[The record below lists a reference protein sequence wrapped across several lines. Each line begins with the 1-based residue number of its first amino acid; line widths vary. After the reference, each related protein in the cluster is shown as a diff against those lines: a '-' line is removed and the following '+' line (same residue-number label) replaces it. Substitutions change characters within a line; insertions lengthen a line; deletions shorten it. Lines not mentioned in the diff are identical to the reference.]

1 MVGRVWVVQGST
13 KSEIALDLR
22 QALSYAP
29 SVSEFL
35 ALVELG
41 SNAVR
46 CLVASI
52 LPGVGFRVLQEARA
66 QTRLSAGR
74 PGILSPIAIGETS
87 DTIRRFVREARREYQ
102 PRILA
107 VATSAVRDATNR
119 QDLLEKLQREAGVS
133 VRILSGLEE
142 ALLGTQAA
150 LHSLSFRNGTV
161 ADLGGGSL
169 QLTHVREEEI
179 SSAASMPLG
188 AVRTTTR
195 FFRNDPP
202 TEREIQSLRQ
212 EVHHQ
217 LARNFSIS
225 APSSEMIGLG
235 GTIRTLGRMHL
246 TTINKQRSR
255 QGLSLQRSDLSAL
268 RERMERLPARERIQ
282 LGGLKEERV
291 DIIVAGTIVIEE
303 VMRLGNYRTLT
314 VCTEGVRQGL
324 LLRETFGRG
333 I

>member
-1 MVGRVWVVQGST
+1 MRAST
-13 KSEIALDLR
+13 KSEVAIDLR
-22 QALSYAP
+22 GALSYAP
-29 SVSEFL
+29 HVSEFL

-46 CLVASI
+46 CLVASVI
-52 LPGVGFRVLQEARA
+52 PGVGFQVLHEERT

-74 PGILSPIAIGETS
+74 PGVLSPTAIRETT
-87 DTIRRFVREARREYQ
+87 DAIRRFLREARREYR

-119 QDLLEKLQREAGVS
+119 NELLEKLQREAGVS
-133 VRILSGLEE
+133 VRVLSGLEE
-142 ALLGTQAA
+142 ALLGAQAA
-150 LHSLSFRNGTV
+150 LRSLSLRNGTV

-169 QLTHVREEEI
+169 QLSHVREDEI
-179 SSAASMPLG
+179 TSAASLPLG
-188 AVRTTTR
+188 SVRTTSR
-195 FFRNDPP
+195 FFKSDPP
-202 TEREIQSLRQ
+202 TAPQVQALRQ
-212 EVHHQ
+212 EVQRQ
-217 LARNFSIS
+217 LEKKFLIS
-225 APSSEMIGLG
+225 APSSEMVGLG

-246 TTINKQRSR
+246 TAINKQRSR
-255 QGLSLQRSDLSAL
+255 HGLTVQRGDITAL
-268 RERMERLPARERIQ
+268 RERMEELPARERTR
-282 LGGLKEERV
+282 LGGLKEERADV
-291 DIIVAGTIVIEE
+291 ILAGTVVVEE

>member
-1 MVGRVWVVQGST
+1 MRALT
-13 KSEIALDLR
+13 RSEVALDLR
-22 QALSYAP
+22 GVLSYA
-29 SVSEFL
+29 STVSEFL

-52 LPGVGFRVLQEARA
+52 LPGVGFQVLYEERV

-74 PGILSPIAIGETS
+74 PGVLSPTSIRETT
-87 DTIRRFVREARREYQ
+87 DAIRRFLREARREYQ

-119 QDLLEKLQREAGVS
+119 DELLEKLRREAGVS

-150 LHSLSFRNGTV
+150 LRSLSLRNATI

-169 QLTHVREEEI
+169 QLSHVREEEI
-179 SSAASMPLG
+179 TSATSLPLG
-188 AVRTTTR
+188 AVRTTNR
-195 FFRNDPP
+195 FFKNDPP
-202 TEREIQSLRQ
+202 TVQQVQALRQ
-212 EVHHQ
+212 EVQHQ
-217 LARNFSIS
+217 LVRNFSAA

-246 TTINKQRSR
+246 TATNKQRSR
-255 QGLSLQRSDLSAL
+255 QGLTLQRAEVSTLREQMEKLSAD
-268 RERMERLPARERIQ
+268 ERTR
-282 LGGLKEERV
+282 LGGLKAERA
-291 DIIVAGTIVIEE
+291 DIILAGTMVIEE
-303 VMRLGNYRTLT
+303 VMKFGHYRTLT

-333 I
+333 V

>member
-1 MVGRVWVVQGST
+1 MRTST
-13 KSEIALDLR
+13 KSEIALDIR
-22 QALSYAP
+22 QALFYAP

-52 LPGVGFRVLQEARA
+52 LPGVGFQVLREERT

-74 PGILSPIAIGETS
+74 PGMLSPTAIRETT
-87 DTIRRFVREARREYQ
+87 DAIRRFLREARREYK

-107 VATSAVRDATNR
+107 VATSAVRDALNR
-119 QDLLEKLQREAGVS
+119 KDLLEKLQREAGIS
-133 VRILSGLEE
+133 VGILSGLEE

-150 LHSLSFRNGTV
+150 LRSVPLRNGTV

-179 SSAASMPLG
+179 SSAASLPLG

-195 FFRNDPP
+195 FFKNDPP
-202 TEREIQSLRQ
+202 TEREIQALRL
-212 EVHHQ
+212 EVQHQ
-217 LARNFSIS
+217 LARHFSAL
-225 APSSEMIGLG
+225 APGNEMVGLG
-235 GTIRTLGRMHL
+235 GTIRTLGRMQL
-246 TTINKQRSR
+246 TAVNKQRSS
-255 QGLSLQRSDLSAL
+255 QGFSLQRNDITAL
-268 RERMERLPARERIQ
+268 RERMEKLPARERVR
-282 LGGLKEERV
+282 LGGLKEERA
-291 DIIVAGTIVIEE
+291 DIIFAGTVVIEE
-303 VMRLGNYRTLT
+303 VMRIGNYRTLT

>member
-1 MVGRVWVVQGST
+1 MSTST
-13 KSEIALDLR
+13 KSDVALAIR
-22 QALSYAP
+22 ERLSYAS

-52 LPGVGFRVLQEARA
+52 LPGVGFHVLQEGRV

-74 PGILSPIAIGETS
+74 PGVLSPTAIKET
-87 DTIRRFVREARREYQ
+87 TETVRQFLREARRSYQ

-119 QDLLEKLQREAGVS
+119 KDLLERLQREAGIS

-142 ALLGTQAA
+142 ALLGAQAA
-150 LHSLSFRNGTV
+150 LRSLSLNNGTV

-169 QLTHVREEEI
+169 QLSHVRDEEI
-179 SSAASMPLG
+179 TSATSLPLG
-188 AVRTTTR
+188 AVRTTSR
-195 FFRNDPP
+195 FFKNDPP
-202 TEREIQSLRQ
+202 TERERQALRV
-212 EVHHQ
+212 EVQHQ
-217 LARNFSIS
+217 LARHFSAP
-225 APSSEMIGLG
+225 APSSEMIGIG

-246 TTINKQRSR
+246 TSLNKQRSR
-255 QGLSLQRSDLSAL
+255 QGLSLQRTDITVL
-268 RERMERLPARERIQ
+268 RERMEKLSVRERVR
-282 LGGLKEERV
+282 LGGLKEERADV
-291 DIIVAGTIVIEE
+291 ILAGTIVIEE
-303 VMRLGNYRTLT
+303 VMRVNNYRTLT

>member
-1 MVGRVWVVQGST
+1 MRTLT
-13 KSEIALDLR
+13 KSEVTLDLR
-22 QALSYAP
+22 ETLSYASP
-29 SVSEFL
+29 VSEFL
-35 ALVELG
+35 ALIELG

-52 LPGVGFRVLQEARA
+52 LPGVGFQVLLEERV

-74 PGILSPIAIGETS
+74 PGVLSPTAIRETT
-87 DTIRRFVREARREYQ
+87 DTVRQFLREARREYK
-102 PRILA
+102 PRILT

-119 QDLLEKLQREAGVS
+119 KDLLEKLQREVGVS
-133 VRILSGLEE
+133 VRVLSGLEE
-142 ALLGTQAA
+142 ALLGAQAA
-150 LHSLSFRNGTV
+150 LRSLSFSNGTI

-169 QLTHVREEEI
+169 QLAHVRDEEI
-179 SSAASMPLG
+179 TSATSLPLG

-195 FFRNDPP
+195 FFKNDPP
-202 TEREIQSLRQ
+202 TEHEVHALRQ

-217 LARNFSIS
+217 LTRHFSAP
-225 APSSEMIGLG
+225 APSSEMIGIG

-246 TTINKQRSR
+246 TALNKQRSR
-255 QGLSLQRSDLSAL
+255 QGLSLQRADITAL
-268 RERMERLPARERIQ
+268 RERMEKLSTRERLR
-282 LGGLKEERV
+282 LGGLKEERADV
-291 DIIVAGTIVIEE
+291 ILAGTVVIEE
-303 VMRLGNYRTLT
+303 VMRVSNYRTLT